1 MKRKFLSAALAL
13 SLFTTQAATLSAW
26 PDPIQVQVCRRVTQM
41 VKLSPNPSYNG
52 TLTVFSESKEAVHFY
67 VFDVEGVLLFHALLS
82 PGEKRTINDLKKGAY
97 SYDVFHKD
105 ESVEQGKILV
115 Q

>member
-1 MKRKFLSAALAL
+1 MKQQTLLMALAFIL
-13 SLFTTQAATLSAW
+13 TTTQATAATIV
-26 PDPIQVQVCRRVTQM
+26 PGPIQVQVCRRITQM

-52 TLTVFSESKEAVHFY
+52 TLTVFSESREAVHFY
-67 VFDVEGVLLFHALLS
+67 VFDVEGVLLFHTHLL
-82 PGEKRTINDLKKGAY
+82 PGEKKVISDLKKGAY

-105 ESVEQGKILV
+105 ESVEQGKIVV